1 LTTVAVTRGEVVSAA
16 RAWCGTPYRHQA
28 SRRSIGTDCLG
39 LVRGIWRDHFGC
51 DPEMPPPYAPDWA
64 EAGRREVLA
73 EALGRHF
80 RTIDPAAFAA
90 GDVLLFRWRAHLPAG
105 HLGVATGRGRMVHAH
120 AGAAVAEV
128 AIGRWWSR
136 HLAFAFSFPGISD

>member
-1 LTTVAVTRGEVVSAA
+1 MTLAILARREVVAAA

-28 SRRSIGTDCLG
+28 SRRGIGTDCLG
-39 LVRGIWRDHFGC
+39 LVRGLCRDLFGC
-51 DPEMPPPYAPDWA
+51 EPEAPPPYAPDWA
-64 EAGRREVLA
+64 EAGRREMLA
-73 EALGRHF
+73 EGLGRHF
-80 RTIDPAAFAA
+80 GAIDPAAFGA

-105 HLGVATGRGRMVHAH
+105 HLGIATGAGRMVHAH

>member
-1 LTTVAVTRGEVVSAA
+1 MTARSLARGAVVAAA

-28 SRRSIGTDCLG
+28 SRRGLGADCLG
-39 LVRGIWRDHFGC
+39 LVRGVWRDLFG
-51 DPEMPPPYAPDWA
+51 DEPQALPPYAPDWA
-64 EAGRREVLA
+64 EAGRAELLA
-73 EALGRHF
+73 DALRRHF
-80 RTIDPAAFAA
+80 VEIGPAAFAA

-105 HLGVATGRGRMVHAH
+105 HLGIATEAGHMVHAH

>member
-1 LTTVAVTRGEVVSAA
+1 LTRGEVVAAA

-28 SRRSIGTDCLG
+28 SRRGLGTDCLG
-39 LVRGIWRDHFGC
+39 LVRGVWRDLFGS
-51 DPEMPPPYAPDWA
+51 DPEQPPPYAPDWA

-80 RTIDPAAFAA
+80 GAIDPAAAGA
-90 GDVLLFRWRAHLPAG
+90 GDVLLFRWRAHLPAS
-105 HLGVATGRGRMVHAH
+105 HLGIAAGEGRMIHAH

-136 HLAFAFSFPGISD
+136 HLAFAFSFPGISV